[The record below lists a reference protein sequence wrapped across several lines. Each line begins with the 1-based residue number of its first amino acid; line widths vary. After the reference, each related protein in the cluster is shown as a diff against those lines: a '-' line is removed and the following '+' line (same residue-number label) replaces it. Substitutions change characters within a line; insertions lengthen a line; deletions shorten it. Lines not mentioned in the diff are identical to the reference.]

1 LQNFSI
7 KTKLLINLFFS
18 VSIIIIIGL
27 ITYMNLQKL
36 DYFQN
41 ELNEEYNRAQLAI
54 QVSTSGEKLY
64 SIIADSYIYGD
75 IGNMQQEFTT
85 EKEDTKNNI
94 ESLSENASKA
104 HQTLLHNAMTEY
116 YKIVAAYEFSILPHL
131 EILSTEPDNRLSQA
145 HVANYLNDLKEYM
158 EPYKRYLNTVA
169 NEMVAKA
176 EIQKANFEET
186 SKSIVMINIIL
197 IIAGTFFIFLIA
209 FFIMRSIISPLNK
222 AVSFVN
228 NISKWDMSSKI
239 TVKNKDEIGIL
250 LNAMQN
256 MSDNITERI
265 SAINEIS
272 SGNLNVHVPK
282 ASEKDEL
289 AESINK
295 VVSSLKGLIDE
306 TESLVDNSVKGKLD
320 VRGKASQYEGAYGAI
335 VSSINKIIDT
345 LVGHMNAVQAPI
357 MIIDKDFEIQ
367 YMNTAGADL
376 TGLSGDEL
384 IGKKCFDCMK
394 TSDCNTSK
402 CAAGIAMTENRIA
415 SSETDAHPGSHDLD
429 ISYDGI
435 PLKNNDGEII
445 GSLEIITDLTEIKKA
460 QRVSEKQ
467 IKLQEREVSAL
478 ISNLELLAQGNLNL
492 ELEPSETDDD
502 TKQLGENFDKIKEN
516 LGISIDAI
524 KTYVIE
530 ISDVLTKIA
539 NSDLNIEITS
549 DYMGDFSSIKAAL
562 NLIIQSFNEVL
573 QEINNSA
580 DQVATGAHQLSDSS
594 QELSQGAT
602 EQAGAIEQL
611 TVSIKEIAQ
620 KTKQNAGY
628 AENANQLTGTVKE
641 NANKGNLHMQE
652 MLSSMKEINVAS
664 SNISNII
671 KVIDEIAFQTN
682 ILALNAAVEAAR
694 AGEHGKGFAVVAEEV
709 RNLAARSAQAAKE
722 TTELIEG
729 SISKAQSGTETANAT
744 AEALNEIIEGVTK
757 AAELVGQIAQS
768 SIGQTSGIE
777 EIEGGIQQVSEVTQ
791 TNTSTAEES
800 AAATEELSG
809 QAELLK
815 EMVSKFN
822 LKDTYKLNS
831 LNDESVELL
840 TASGTVCEKEDR
852 DETMLDD
859 SDCLNNSDDIE
870 EETETDDCGKY

>member
-1 LQNFSI
+1 
-7 KTKLLINLFFS
+7 
-18 VSIIIIIGL
+18 
-27 ITYMNLQKL
+27 
-36 DYFQN
+36 
-41 ELNEEYNRAQLAI
+41 
-54 QVSTSGEKLY
+54 
-64 SIIADSYIYGD
+64 
-75 IGNMQQEFTT
+75 
-85 EKEDTKNNI
+85 
-94 ESLSENASKA
+94 
-104 HQTLLHNAMTEY
+104 
-116 YKIVAAYEFSILPHL
+116 
-131 EILSTEPDNRLSQA
+131 
-145 HVANYLNDLKEYM
+145 
-158 EPYKRYLNTVA
+158 
-169 NEMVAKA
+169 
-176 EIQKANFEET
+176 
-186 SKSIVMINIIL
+186 
-197 IIAGTFFIFLIA
+197 
-209 FFIMRSIISPLNK
+209 
-222 AVSFVN
+222 
-228 NISKWDMSSKI
+228 
-239 TVKNKDEIGIL
+239 
-250 LNAMQN
+250 
-256 MSDNITERI
+256 
-265 SAINEIS
+265 
-272 SGNLNVHVPK
+272 
-282 ASEKDEL
+282 
-289 AESINK
+289 
-295 VVSSLKGLIDE
+295 
-306 TESLVDNSVKGKLD
+306 
-320 VRGKASQYEGAYGAI
+320 

>member
-1 LQNFSI
+1 
-7 KTKLLINLFFS
+7 
-18 VSIIIIIGL
+18 
-27 ITYMNLQKL
+27 MNLQKL
-36 DYFQN
+36 DYYQN
-41 ELNEEYNRAQLAI
+41 ELNTEYNRAQLAI

-75 IGNMQQEFTT
+75 IENMQKEFTT
-85 EKEDTKNNI
+85 EKENTKNNI
-94 ESLSENASKA
+94 ENLTKNASKA
-104 HQTLLHNAMTEY
+104 HKTLLHDALSEY

-131 EILSTEPDNRLSQA
+131 EVLSTDPDNKLSQA
-145 HVANYLNDLKEYM
+145 HIANYLNDLKEYM
-158 EPYKRYLNTVA
+158 GPYKRYLNTVA
-169 NEMVAKA
+169 DEMVAKA
-176 EIQKANFEET
+176 EVQKTNFEKT

-209 FFIMRSIISPLNK
+209 LFIMRSIISPLNK

-228 NISKWDMSSKI
+228 NISKWDMSSNI
-239 TVKNKDEIGIL
+239 TVKSKDEIGIL

-256 MSDNITERI
+256 MADNIKERI
-265 SAINEIS
+265 SAVNQIS
-272 SGNLNVHVPK
+272 SGNLNVHVAK

-295 VVSSLKGLIDE
+295 VAASLKGLINE
-306 TESLVDNSVKGKLD
+306 TETLVDNSVKGRLD
-320 VRGKASQYEGAYGAI
+320 IRGEINQYEGAYSDI
-335 VSSINKIIDT
+335 VGSINKIIDT
-345 LVGHMNAVQAPI
+345 LVGHINAVQAPV
-357 MIIDKDFEIQ
+357 MIIDKNFEIQ

-376 TGLSGDEL
+376 TGLPADEL

-402 CAAGIAMTENRIA
+402 CAADIAMNEDRIA

-435 PLKNNDGEII
+435 PLRSNEGDII

-460 QRVSEKQ
+460 QRVSDKQ
-467 IKLQEREVSAL
+467 IKFQEKEVSSL
-478 ISNLELLAQGNLNL
+478 ITNLELLAQGNLNL
-492 ELEPSETDDD
+492 ALEPSETDED

-516 LGISIDAI
+516 LGISINAI
-524 KTYVIE
+524 KIYVTE

-539 NSDLNIEITS
+539 NSDLNVGITG
-549 DYMGDFSSIKAAL
+549 DYMGDFSPIKTAL
-562 NLIIQSFNEVL
+562 NLIINSFNEVL
-573 QEINNSA
+573 KEINRSA
-580 DQVATGAHQLSDSS
+580 EQVATGAHQLSDSS

-620 KTKQNAGY
+620 KTKQNADY
-628 AENANQLTGTVKE
+628 ADNANQLTGTVKE

-652 MLSSMKEINVAS
+652 MLTSMKEINTAS

-744 AEALNEIIEGVTK
+744 ADALNEIIEGVTK
-757 AAELVGQIAQS
+757 AAELVYQIAQS
-768 SIGQTSGIE
+768 SIEQTAGIE
-777 EIEGGIQQVSEVTQ
+777 EIQGGIQQVSDVTQ

-815 EMVSKFN
+815 EMVGKFN
-822 LKDTYKLNS
+822 LKGSSETAV

-840 TASGTVCEKEDR
+840 TASEAFEEEDEE
-852 DETMLDD
+852 DETDQ
-859 SDCLNNSDDIE
+859 SPDILL
-870 EETETDDCGKY
+870 EETDWDNFGKY